1 MNYEITVTL
10 PPCFALSV
18 SRFLGQLF
26 SSLVHVIYDNL
37 TSLFR
42 GPACFAGADIF
53 IPKTAKQGG
62 WLYSIIVLLFRL
74 KNLITHFRDIF
85 RCTCNSK

>member
-1 MNYEITVTL
+1 MNYEITVNL
-10 PPCFALSV
+10 QPCFAP
-18 SRFLGQLF
+18 LF

-62 WLYSIIVLLFRL
+62 WLYSFSIIVSLFRL

>member
-10 PPCFALSV
+10 PTCFAPPV

-37 TSLFR
+37 TSLFH
-42 GPACFAGADIF
+42 GLACFAGADIF

-62 WLYSIIVLLFRL
+62 WLYYIIVLFVIQTQEF
-74 KNLITHFRDIF
+74 NYAFSWHFPLYL
-85 RCTCNSK
+85 